1 MRRTIRKNEF
11 REINKQIICV
21 GVLFVIFIV
30 LGTYLNKIWPSYQ
43 QSMSENLNPIIKYY
57 NSSFNIKDIIIS
69 NMKNDIIFMSLIFI
83 SSLFVI
89 TFPIIIIIF
98 MLKGLSIGY
107 TINSIIL
114 TMKLKGI
121 KIILILLLRNII
133 IIPGSVILILI
144 SFNYIKEVIY
154 QLKKNKGDNIL
165 FLGKRYFL
173 NSLIVLAITVGLQ
186 LTLNFIGTSIIRAI
200 FK

>member
-186 LTLNFIGTSIIRAI
+186 LTLNFISSSIIRVI

>member
-83 SSLFVI
+83 SSFFVI

-186 LTLNFIGTSIIRAI
+186 LTLNFISTSIIRVI

>member
-165 FLGKRYFL
+165 FLGKRYLL

-186 LTLNFIGTSIIRAI
+186 LTLNFISTSIIRVI

>member
-165 FLGKRYFL
+165 FLGKRYLL

>member
-165 FLGKRYFL
+165 FLGKRYLL

-186 LTLNFIGTSIIRAI
+186 LTLNFISTSIIRAI

>member
-186 LTLNFIGTSIIRAI
+186 LTLNFISTSIIRVI

>member
-186 LTLNFIGTSIIRAI
+186 LTLNFISTSIIRAI

>member
-83 SSLFVI
+83 SSFFVI

-186 LTLNFIGTSIIRAI
+186 LTLNFISTSIIRAI

>member
-43 QSMSENLNPIIKYY
+43 ESMSENLNPIIKYY

-165 FLGKRYFL
+165 FLGKRYLL

-186 LTLNFIGTSIIRAI
+186 LTLNFISTSIIRAI